1 MAWNTRGRGLR
12 RINHSRRI
20 DENLTEKKTRPSTG
34 DLVRFKYRRDRKSG
48 YKIWDKQP
56 IVYITGKKGTV
67 KGEMLQGFNINYL
80 TTALVNKLLAEKN
93 LMNLKR
99 YEQYEHAYRTY
110 SMSKAGTFELIN
122 YKTDIVLRQERR
134 EEHNL
139 PAPPVKPPPRVAD
152 SKGARKNKGKK

>member
-1 MAWNTRGRGLR
+1 MVWNSRGRGLR

-20 DENLTEKKTRPSTG
+20 DESAVTKKNRPSTG

-48 YKIWDKQP
+48 YKIWDREP

-110 SMSKAGTFELIN
+110 NMSKASTFELIS
-122 YKTDIVLRQERR
+122 YKTDIILKQERR
-134 EEHNL
+134 ARYKL
-139 PAPPVKPPPRVAD
+139 PPQQEAPEPRTATT
-152 SKGARKNKGKK
+152 KGARKKKK

>member
-1 MAWNTRGRGLR
+1 MVWNTRGRGLR

-20 DENLTEKKTRPSTG
+20 DESAVTKKSRPSTG

-48 YKIWDKQP
+48 YKIWDKEP

-99 YEQYEHAYRTY
+99 YDQYEHAFRTY
-110 SMSKAGTFELIN
+110 NMAKASTFELIS
-122 YKTDIVLRQERR
+122 YKTDIILKQERR
-134 EEHNL
+134 AKYNL
-139 PAPPVKPPPRVAD
+139 PPQQEPAEPRTATT
-152 SKGARKNKGKK
+152 KGARKKKK